1 MGKKSKEQVV
11 EASVPTWTLVSPCPK
26 CGAPIYE
33 WRASKDGMPA
43 ATRMCHRGCKFA
55 PPERSA
61 SVTGYPY
68 Q

>member
-11 EASVPTWTLVSPCPK
+11 EASVPTWTLVSLCPK

-43 ATRMCHRGCKFA
+43 ANELLPSWARN
-55 PPERSA
+55 
-61 SVTGYPY
+61 